1 MCMPV
6 CVYLWGANVYTEA
19 HAPVCV
25 YVWGAHMYT
34 GSRAPVYVYVWGAHV
49 KDRVHVHMWK
59 TKDSP
64 KYHSSGPTHH
74 FVFETEFLTWVLG
87 IELRSSCS
95 HSEQF
100 ISCNI
105 SPAHSEL
112 LHLCFP
118 REFYKFVFIV
128 VILEA
133 E

>member
-1 MCMPV
+1 MCIYGVQMCIQRLMHLCVYMYGVHICIQGLVHLCMCMYGV
-6 CVYLWGANVYTEA
+6 
-19 HAPVCV
+19 
-25 YVWGAHMYT
+25 HMCM
-34 GSRAPVYVYVWGAHV
+34 
-49 KDRVHVHMWK
+49 KVHVHMWK
-59 TKDSP
+59 TEDSLC
-64 KYHSSGPTHH
+64 PTHH

-105 SPAHSEL
+105 SPAHSEI

-118 REFYKFVFIV
+118 QEFYKFVFIV